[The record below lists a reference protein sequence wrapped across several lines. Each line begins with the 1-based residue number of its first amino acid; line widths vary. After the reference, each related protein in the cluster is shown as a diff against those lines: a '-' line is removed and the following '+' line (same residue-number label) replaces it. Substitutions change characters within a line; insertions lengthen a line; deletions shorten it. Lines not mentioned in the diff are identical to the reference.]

1 MANPDKAFVEARVQ
15 MFIDMMKRT
24 YPETKKEEK

>member
-1 MANPDKAFVEARVQ
+1 MANPDKKTVEARVK

-24 YPETKKEEK
+24 YPEIKKEEK